1 MEIPD
6 SLRYRIELF
15 RSNGR
20 VTFSDRELFVES
32 NWLSILTGQMIWPR
46 RYDPLV
52 DVTDVAE
59 IRQRLQRVKMLIEQ
73 TAAAMPTHED
83 FIAKNCRAAPLVPAQ

>member
-1 MEIPD
+1 MD
-6 SLRYRIELF
+6 LF

-32 NWLSILTGQMIWPR
+32 NWLSVMTGQHVWPR

-52 DVTDVAE
+52 DSLGVDE
-59 IRQRLQRVKMLIEQ
+59 IKRRLQTVKALIAQ

-83 FIAKNCRAAPLVPAQ
+83 FIAANCRAAPQS